1 MEFIIS
7 SSVQKNKTYEKA
19 YKEIEDD
26 ENEDDEYDDDGEFED
41 LE

>member
-7 SSVQKNKTYEKA
+7 SSIQNSKPIQKVDE
-19 YKEIEDD
+19 EIE

-41 LE
+41 IE